1 MFYFVIVLL
10 VSDIITHFTKSK
22 PNLSSVFTVS
32 LFITTII
39 IPSIGNF
46 WLLYVK
52 SITRT
57 NFKKKPIII
66 LTSILFLTNI
76 GFSITSIL
84 PGANFYYLI
93 SSGTVTPGAFFYVF
107 GIITSLPFALS
118 FIVIISKWNVL
129 KKKRQPFVFVSIG
142 LLPVLGMLGQAL
154 NPDYSISL
162 PSIVVTFLIIVLDLQ
177 NQLVVTDYLTGL
189 YNRRRLA
196 QKLNEKIMYMKENT
210 LIGGYMIDINNFKL
224 INDEYGHNYG
234 DKTIQDVASI
244 LLRLSRPDDLV
255 SRFGGDE
262 FVIIRNLKS
271 ISELREFKHLVI
283 DGIDEFNKKS
293 GKLITVQIGIGAQIY
308 TKKDDYTAERF
319 LQIIDDLMYKNKKM
333 IKQLSEQQKDPI

>member
-1 MFYFVIVLL
+1 
-10 VSDIITHFTKSK
+10 
-22 PNLSSVFTVS
+22 
-32 LFITTII
+32 
-39 IPSIGNF
+39 
-46 WLLYVK
+46 
-52 SITRT
+52 
-57 NFKKKPIII
+57 
-66 LTSILFLTNI
+66 
-76 GFSITSIL
+76 
-84 PGANFYYLI
+84 
-93 SSGTVTPGAFFYVF
+93 
-107 GIITSLPFALS
+107 
-118 FIVIISKWNVL
+118 
-129 KKKRQPFVFVSIG
+129 
-142 LLPVLGMLGQAL
+142 
-154 NPDYSISL
+154 
-162 PSIVVTFLIIVLDLQ
+162 Q